1 MPSAKKTV
9 RTFAAASFLN
19 APGIVIPGLESV
31 VKASYLRRLNRFL
44 LECECRGKRVKA
56 YLPNPGRLW
65 ELLIGGRTL
74 YLTEA
79 PDGRATRYTVLAVER
94 DGIPVLLHT
103 HLTNRVV
110 GELLRRGMIPGLE
123 DARVL
128 KPEVSIGRSRFDFL
142 LEARGRPFVLEVK
155 SCTLYGQE
163 IAMFPDA
170 VTERGRK
177 HLVELAEIPR
187 SGTRTG
193 VLFLVHSSKARYFLP
208 DYHTDWDFAQTLH
221 DRRKDLLIKAVS
233 VTWRGDLSLG
243 PRVRDLEIPWRL
255 FEREAADRGS
265 YILIL
270 HLPRRT
276 NITVG
281 GLGVVAFPPGYYLYA
296 GSAKKGLRARMA
308 RHLRKKKNFF
318 WHIDYLAARCDASLV
333 IPVRT
338 GADLEHEI
346 AASLQKTSEW
356 SIPGF
361 GASDCACKTHLFGMK
376 SHPLQSEYFINN
388 LQYFRIDRLSDALS
402 PQV

>member
-1 MPSAKKTV
+1 MTPSPVT
-9 RTFAAASFLN
+9 
-19 APGIVIPGLESV
+19 PGIVIPGLEPA

-44 LECECRGKRVKA
+44 LECDCRGKRVRA

-65 ELLIGGRTL
+65 ELLIRGRTL
-74 YLTEA
+74 YLAKA
-79 PDGRATRYTVLAVER
+79 PGGRATRYTVLAVER

-128 KPEVSIGRSRFDFL
+128 KPEVPFGRSRFDFL
-142 LEARGRPFVLEVK
+142 LEAGGRPFVLEVK
-155 SCTLYGQE
+155 SCTLYGE
-163 IAMFPDA
+163 EMAMFPDA
-170 VTERGRK
+170 VTARGRK
-177 HLVELAEIPR
+177 HLVELAELSR
-187 SGTRTG
+187 SGTRAG
-193 VLFLVHSSKARYFLP
+193 VLFLVHSSRARYFLP

-221 DRRKDLLIKAVS
+221 DQRKVLLIKAVS
-233 VTWRGDLSLG
+233 VEWKADLSLG

-255 FEREAADRGS
+255 FEREAADEGS

-281 GLGVVAFPPGYYLYA
+281 GLGAVVFPPGYYLYA

-318 WHIDYLAARCDASLV
+318 WHIDYLADRCDSSFV

-346 AASLQKTSEW
+346 AATLQKTAEW
-356 SIPGF
+356 SVPGF
-361 GASDCACKTHLFGMK
+361 GASDCSCKTHLFGMK
-376 SHPLQSEYFINN
+376 SHPLQNEYFIND
-388 LQYFRIDRLSDALS
+388 LLYFRIDRLSDALS